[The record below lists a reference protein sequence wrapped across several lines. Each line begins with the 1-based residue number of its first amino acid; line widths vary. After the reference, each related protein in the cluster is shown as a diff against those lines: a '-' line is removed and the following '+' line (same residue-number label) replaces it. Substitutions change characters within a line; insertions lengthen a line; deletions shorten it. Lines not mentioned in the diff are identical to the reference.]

1 MPFVLDCVP
10 CQWSSQGMI
19 SGYLIPELTFPMN
32 HLQKW
37 AERGKWQ
44 NGEEEQSSF
53 SNKVHAWETLWR
65 KQGWEEYE
73 WNMQL
78 KLLGVPNL
86 LIHWIP
92 NIFKTQWQ
100 LLGRIWENN
109 LFDFIFFHGILWWFP
124 DVSGEKKKKNWVL
137 GLTSRFLPSSLI
149 YCQCSCSLFSSL
161 SEMAI
166 CHLSCLGEFP

>member
-1 MPFVLDCVP
+1 MLFVPDCAP

-53 SNKVHAWETLWR
+53 SHKVHAWETLWR

-73 WNMQL
+73 WTMQL
-78 KLLGVPNL
+78 KFLGVPNL

-92 NIFKTQWQ
+92 NIFKTQWW
-100 LLGRIWENN
+100 LLGKIWEIH
-109 LFDFIFFHGILWWFP
+109 LTLSFSMGSFGGSLMFQG
-124 DVSGEKKKKNWVL
+124 GKKKKLSPWSDIKVSAIQSHLLSVL
-137 GLTSRFLPSSLI
+137 L
-149 YCQCSCSLFSSL
+149 
-161 SEMAI
+161 
-166 CHLSCLGEFP
+166 